1 MKVLKSYCFHKRVNI
16 QKSYR
21 NQNEEI
27 RKKRII
33 YQQNVLNI
41 LFVHRIW
48 LVLFQVSGFRL
59 EFKLRLNVS
68 LR

>member
-27 RKKRII
+27 RIYVKKEEKDCK
-33 YQQNVLNI
+33 
-41 LFVHRIW
+41 F
-48 LVLFQVSGFRL
+48 
-59 EFKLRLNVS
+59 
-68 LR
+68 